1 MMRVIANCLV
11 TTSLEAL
18 AALAAIP
25 AQAANLEA
33 SSSIDTVTVYP
44 DGASV
49 TRVVALDLP
58 AGDNTVV
65 LNDFPLGLDVSSL
78 RVEGEADAKLTI
90 GAIDAKPP
98 RAAAPA
104 DLPELDKRLEALRDE
119 RANLQGA
126 IDAAT
131 ARRKFAEHFAEVSPV
146 GIGDKGEARPI
157 SEWREAFA
165 AVSDEVAAADTAIRD
180 ARRKQR
186 DLDREIA
193 GLQSDRTIK
202 PPSKLEVRL
211 DLAAAGATA
220 AKLRVTYNVRNA
232 RWTPLY
238 DARLGTGA
246 RDRKPVLELVRRAE
260 ITQSTGED
268 WSDVALSVSTVRT
281 ARGGNAPGLNSLI
294 VQYPQLPAPVAS
306 APPQELLPQSLRAA
320 DRGLADMPMRKAEE
334 QQAVADTGGY
344 QVMFR
349 IQGRVSVGAGEGPK
363 SLRIST
369 ATIAPDL
376 VVRAAPVLDPTAY
389 LDASFHQSEDA
400 PLLPGRIGDLSRWRV
415 RRPRADEGRLQGR
428 DRAARLRRRRQ
439 GQGRAYRGQAQRGIG
454 RAVGRDLENRR
465 AVVQDQRA
473 QRP

>member
-1 MMRVIANCLV
+1 MRVIANCLV

-180 ARRKQR
+180 AKRKQR

-193 GLQSDRTIK
+193 RLQSDRTIK

-211 DLAAAGATA
+211 DLAAASATS

-246 RDRKPVLELVRRAE
+246 KDRKPVLELVRRAE
-260 ITQSTGED
+260 ITQ
-268 WSDVALSVSTVRT
+268 AP
-281 ARGGNAPGLNSLI
+281 ARIGLMSR
-294 VQYPQLPAPVAS
+294 S
-306 APPQELLPQSLRAA
+306 AFRPCGPR
-320 DRGLADMPMRKAEE
+320 
-334 QQAVADTGGY
+334 AVA
-344 QVMFR
+344 M
-349 IQGRVSVGAGEGPK
+349 
-363 SLRIST
+363 
-369 ATIAPDL
+369 
-376 VVRAAPVLDPTAY
+376 
-389 LDASFHQSEDA
+389 
-400 PLLPGRIGDLSRWRV
+400 
-415 RRPRADEGRLQGR
+415 RRG
-428 DRAARLRRRRQ
+428 
-439 GQGRAYRGQAQRGIG
+439 
-454 RAVGRDLENRR
+454 
-465 AVVQDQRA
+465 
-473 QRP
+473 